1 MPQVLK
7 LADCLE
13 LGFGLG
19 VRFVLDLL
27 YLRLLKPYHGLNEVT
42 MARFGA
48 LELTEFAVL
57 LLQQRENLCEIDARE
72 NLKLSR
78 LRL

>member
-27 YLRLLKPYHGLNEVT
+27 YLRLLKPRHGLNEVT
-42 MARFGA
+42 VARFGA

-57 LLQQRENLCEIDARE
+57 LLQQRENLCKIDA
-72 NLKLSR
+72 
-78 LRL
+78 